1 MSFHARDVANMS
13 EADRA
18 AFLASLTPTEAEDL
32 QYDWEHWA
40 RPELRLPDG
49 DWINWLI
56 LAGRGYGKTRV
67 GAETVRQWVK
77 RYRHVNLIGATADDV
92 RTIARRWP
100 SPSFTLT
107 LWSVWQLQS
116 MWRERKR
123 QGRDLRPLALPS
135 PPLSQWVL
143 LQSETK
149 PQGGAP
155 ERG

>member
-49 DWINWLI
+49 DWKNWLI
-56 LAGRGYGKTRV
+56 LAGRGYGKPRV

-77 RYRHVNLIGATADDV
+77 RYRHVNLIGAIADDV

-107 LWSVWQLQS
+107 LWSV
-116 MWRERKR
+116 
-123 QGRDLRPLALPS
+123 
-135 PPLSQWVL
+135 
-143 LQSETK
+143 
-149 PQGGAP
+149 
-155 ERG
+155 